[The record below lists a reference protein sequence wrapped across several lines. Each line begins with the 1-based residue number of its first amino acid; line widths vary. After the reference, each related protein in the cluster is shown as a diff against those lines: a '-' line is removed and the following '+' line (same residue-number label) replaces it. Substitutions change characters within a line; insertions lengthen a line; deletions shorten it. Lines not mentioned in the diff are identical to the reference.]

1 MANYNKSFNFR
12 NGVQVD
18 NNNFVVNAN
27 GLVGIGTSIPS
38 TFLDVHGN
46 SELRGDVTVSGEINA
61 SGLVTST
68 QLYVNGQSELEGQLD
83 VTGITTF
90 GSSVS
95 VGSSITIGTGVT
107 IEGSNGQATFIGVVT
122 ASKFVGDG
130 GSLSN
135 IIGFST
141 QAWILDRAI
150 NAIDPLSGLA
160 TVTSIGIGTTQA
172 NALYDLVIGQDPNDS
187 KEGISFDGST
197 GNIRS
202 SGIIT
207 ATTFS
212 GPLTGAVTGSVT
224 GNVTGDVTGNISGV
238 AGTFLYSDTTNLE
251 VTGLS
256 TFTGAIDANGNLD
269 VDGYT
274 ELDDLNVSGISTFI
288 GLLNAKGDVS
298 LGDISTDTILVGARF
313 NSHLIPKTD
322 DSRDLGSSA
331 LQWKDLYLSGV
342 SSSATLRV
350 NQGFAEI
357 INTTGV
363 STVSIGQSVGVG
375 NSSAGLRFGNPSK
388 NFDIIN
394 YDNGNVNTFID
405 LNEVGLSTGNFR
417 WIHKNSNVRMT
428 LTYDG
433 NLGIGEPSPEHKLHV
448 AGISTFEGAAHFES
462 GVTVDGTL
470 TAQNFS
476 PSQITNATIIN
487 NSGISTY
494 YNLNATNFIGINS
507 SIPISGFDA
516 QDATGYLNAVGINTI
531 SLYGNTLAVD
541 GNAAFTGTLGIG
553 TTALSNIGYGA
564 LGAFQVHGG
573 DVLINNG
580 SLLLNN
586 DTSSGSSI
594 GIGTTTPLCA
604 VDFSQA
610 GAGIGTNAYMLPPKI
625 TTPQRDGTGG
635 NVGLSTVSGAL
646 IYNTT
651 TSKLQ
656 VYNGTA
662 WETITSST

>member
-38 TFLDVHGN
+38 TFLDVYGN
-46 SELRGDVTVSGEINA
+46 SELRGDVTVSGDINA

-95 VGSSITIGTGVT
+95 VGSSIDIGTGVI
-107 IEGSNGQATFIGVVT
+107 IEGSTGQATFIGVVT

-130 GSLSN
+130 SLLSN
-135 IIGFST
+135 VIGIST

-160 TVTSIGIGTTQA
+160 TVTSVGIGTTQA
-172 NALYDLVIGQDPNDS
+172 NASYDLVIGQDPNDS
-187 KEGISFDGST
+187 KEGIGFVGAT
-197 GNIRS
+197 GNVIS
-202 SGIIT
+202 SGNIT
-207 ATTFS
+207 ADAFT
-212 GPLTGAVTGSVT
+212 GPLTGTVTGSVT

-238 AGTFLYSDTTNLE
+238 AGTFLYSDTTNLQ

-269 VDGYT
+269 VQGNAGIGS
-274 ELDDLNVSGISTFI
+274 LNVVGISTFI

-298 LGDISTDTILVGARF
+298 LGDISTDTILIGARF
-313 NSHLIPKTD
+313 GSNLIPKTD
-322 DSRDLGSSA
+322 GSRDLGSSG
-331 LQWKDLYLSGV
+331 LQWRDLYLSGV

-357 INTTGV
+357 INTTGI

-507 SIPISGFDA
+507 STPISGLDA
-516 QDATGYLNAVGINTI
+516 QTSTGYLSAVGINTI
-531 SLYGNTLAVD
+531 SLYGKKLAVD

-553 TTALSNIGYGA
+553 TTALSDIGYGA
-564 LGAFQVHGG
+564 FGAVQVHGG

-610 GAGIGTNAYMLPPKI
+610 GVGFGTNAFMLPPKRS
-625 TTPQRDGTGG
+625 TPQRDGTGG
-635 NVGLSTVSGAL
+635 NVGLITASGAI

-656 VYNGTA
+656 VYTGTA
-662 WETITSST
+662 WETITSS

>member
-172 NALYDLVIGQDPNDS
+172 NALYDLVIGQDP
-187 KEGISFDGST
+187 DGST

>member
-68 QLYVNGQSELEGQLD
+68 QLYVNGHSELEGQLD

-95 VGSSITIGTGVT
+95 VASSITLGTGVT

-160 TVTSIGIGTTQA
+160 TVTSVGIGTTQA
-172 NALYDLVIGQDPNDS
+172 NASYDLVIGQDPNDS

-197 GNIRS
+197 GDIRS

-207 ATTFS
+207 STTFS

-256 TFTGAIDANGNLD
+256 TFTGAIDANGSLD
-269 VDGYT
+269 VDGQT
-274 ELDDLNVSGISTFI
+274 DLDVLNVSDTATFTSNVNFDGNTII
-288 GLLNAKGDVS
+288 GSNDSDTVNIKARVDGDLDPSGNGV
-298 LGDISTDTILVGARF
+298 
-313 NSHLIPKTD
+313 K
-322 DSRDLGSSA
+322 DLG
-331 LQWKDLYLSGV
+331 QTDRKWKDLYLSGV

-357 INTTGV
+357 INTTGI
-363 STVSIGQSVGVG
+363 STVSIGQSVGAG

-507 SIPISGFDA
+507 SIPISGLDA
-516 QDATGYLNAVGINTI
+516 QTSTGYLSAVGINTI
-531 SLYGNTLAVD
+531 SLYGSKLAVD

-553 TTALSNIGYGA
+553 TTALSDIGYAQFGA
-564 LGAFQVHGG
+564 VQVHGG

-580 SLLLNN
+580 SLLLNSPSYLQ
-586 DTSSGSSI
+586 TSI
-594 GIGTTTPLCA
+594 GIGTTTPRCA

-610 GAGIGTNAYMLPPKI
+610 GVGFGTFAFMLPPSI
-625 TTPQRDGTGG
+625 TTNQRDGTGDY
-635 NVGLSTVSGAL
+635 VGLITSTGAL
-646 IYNTT
+646 IYNT
-651 TSKLQ
+651 SLNKLQ
-656 VYNGTA
+656 VYTGTA
-662 WETITSST
+662 WETITSS